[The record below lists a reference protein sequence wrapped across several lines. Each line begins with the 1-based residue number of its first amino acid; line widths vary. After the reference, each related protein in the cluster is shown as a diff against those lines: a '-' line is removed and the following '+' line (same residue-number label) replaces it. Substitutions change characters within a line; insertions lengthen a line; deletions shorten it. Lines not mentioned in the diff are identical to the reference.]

1 MTAQWAKLKTSMSP
15 EFQWNSGPCVFVTF
29 NTQNAQITRITLA
42 PFKTFACTI
51 HGSALKEE
59 ILAWVEAYLTGKE
72 GQKLPLACISHQT
85 CKNPHP
91 LFPDPSKKFSRKGLQ
106 TFPSG
111 TYLAPQKTV
120 STSFHRGGE
129 KCRLDCSQF
138 TPFMQAGIESIRS
151 IPFGEVATYGAVA
164 KNAGNPHASRALGN
178 VCHRNPY
185 PLIIPCHRVIASNG
199 SLGGFAYGLKMKQ
212 DLLRFEALVSSSS

>member
-1 MTAQWAKLKTSMSP
+1 MTAQWAKIKDSISNVIP
-15 EFQWNSGPCVFVTF
+15 EFHWNSGPSVFVTF
-29 NTQNAQITRITLA
+29 KVQNTQITRITLA
-42 PFKTFACTI
+42 PSQAFGCTI
-51 HGSALKEE
+51 QGSALQEE

-72 GQKLPLACISHQT
+72 GQKLPL
-85 CKNPHP
+85 
-91 LFPDPSKKFSRKGLQ
+91 DFSL
-106 TFPSG
+106 
-111 TYLAPQKTV
+111 
-120 STSFHRGGE
+120 
-129 KCRLDCSQF
+129 F

-164 KNAGNPHASRALGN
+164 KNTGNPHASRALGN

-212 DLLRFEALVSSSS
+212 ELLCFEALVSSSS